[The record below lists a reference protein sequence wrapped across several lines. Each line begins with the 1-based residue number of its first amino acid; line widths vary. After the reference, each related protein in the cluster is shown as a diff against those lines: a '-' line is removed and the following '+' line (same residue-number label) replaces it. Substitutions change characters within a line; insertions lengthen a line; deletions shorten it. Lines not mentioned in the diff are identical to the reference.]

1 MLVLLYHKV
10 IKNPGFDLWWRTF
23 DLQIKILKSTYK
35 IVSLDEVLDC
45 VINGKCQKNA
55 VAITFDDGYADNYI
69 YAYPI
74 LKKHKVK
81 ATLFLATSRVL
92 LEEKKRPTL
101 LDYWEGKVSW
111 EELYRPKSMKDANAE
126 FVRQGKSTDFLTL
139 EEIKSMR
146 DVFSFGWHSHWHLK
160 AFERDEVIDFY
171 DGDGHWSLLHA
182 YKGDLRKGYPIFPMK
197 GSLAIRAGSL
207 KPEVKEFIRSLGDN
221 FFEKRSWKKELKEL
235 LKRNF
240 DSLLTFETE
249 EEMKSRIEEDFKTS
263 MGLLKNFLGGSVEH
277 GAYPFGD
284 YSDEL
289 KKKCRE
295 YLRACFT
302 TEKMTVKPY
311 SDPYAIPRITVPK
324 DIWSFFAI
332 LTRSKLG
339 FW

>member
-1 MLVLLYHKV
+1 
-10 IKNPGFDLWWRTF
+10 
-23 DLQIKILKSTYK
+23 
-35 IVSLDEVLDC
+35 
-45 VINGKCQKNA
+45 
-55 VAITFDDGYADNYI
+55 
-69 YAYPI
+69 
-74 LKKHKVK
+74 
-81 ATLFLATSRVL
+81 
-92 LEEKKRPTL
+92 
-101 LDYWEGKVSW
+101 
-111 EELYRPKSMKDANAE
+111 
-126 FVRQGKSTDFLTL
+126 L
-139 EEIKSMR
+139 EEIKSMK

-171 DGDGHWSLLHA
+171 EGDGHWSLLHA

-207 KPEVKEFIRSLGDN
+207 KPEVKEFIRSLGDS
-221 FFEKRSWKKELKEL
+221 FFEKKSWKKELKEL

-249 EEMKSRIEEDFKTS
+249 EEMRNRVEEDFKTS
-263 MGLLKNFLGGSVEH
+263 MGLLKSFLGESVEH

-289 KKKCRE
+289 KKKCGE
-295 YLRACFT
+295 YLRSCFT

-332 LTRSKLG
+332 LTKSKLG